1 RNRLRTMPSDAL
13 TRISPVNHVK
23 SAPARLASPGA
34 RPPKGLASMASGK
47 VARRTVVSDVAAL
60 LDSPE
65 IAALIVGIGDAGDK
79 RGRKGYGA
87 RARVR
92 SSALASSSPC

>member
-1 RNRLRTMPSDAL
+1 
-13 TRISPVNHVK
+13 
-23 SAPARLASPGA
+23 
-34 RPPKGLASMASGK
+34 MASGK

-79 RGRKGYGA
+79 RGRKGYLFVIGA
-87 RARVR
+87 LTTIPIAFEILGGRRL
-92 SSALASSSPC
+92 SASAAGAYPEH